1 MRVARFLKS
10 IDSQV
15 NIIYR
20 GVVLP
25 YVSHI
30 GMCHPKGW
38 SLRSFGL
45 KMAKDLAHFGL
56 EYARLPA
63 AIREN
68 EPALIPPTDERIN
81 DRTRETAEME
91 PRSGIEYGFRGN
103 YGSICVFV
111 VSIPND

>member
-10 IDSQV
+10 INSQV
-15 NIIYR
+15 NIIYL

-45 KMAKDLAHFGL
+45 KMAIDLAHFGL
-56 EYARLPA
+56 EKARLPA

-68 EPALIPPTDERIN
+68 EPALIPPTDGRIK
-81 DRTRETAEME
+81 DRTLETAEIK
-91 PRSGIEYGFRGN
+91 PRSGIGYGFRGN